1 MKNNEKKAIK
11 LVLQVKPNSRKRK
24 ISKNENGDIKI
35 NLVSAAKEN
44 AANNEL
50 IEIISR
56 GLRIPKKNVEI
67 KSGKTGKKKLLIIDI
82 ERDLSIGELFDAL
95 QNYVSKK

>member
-11 LVLQVKPNSRKRK
+11 LVLQVKPNSRRRK

-82 ERDLSIGELFDAL
+82 ERDLSIDELIDAL
-95 QNYVSKK
+95 QNNVSKK